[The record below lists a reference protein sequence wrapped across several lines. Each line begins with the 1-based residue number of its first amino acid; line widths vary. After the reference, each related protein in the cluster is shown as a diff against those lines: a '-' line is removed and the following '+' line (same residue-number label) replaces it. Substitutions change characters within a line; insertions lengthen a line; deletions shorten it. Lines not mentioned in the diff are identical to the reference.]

1 MSSIENKQKMKLNL
15 SKMNIT
21 EEIGIDVVEK
31 ELQELDIR
39 IKLENDSYEKMIFKM
54 DKFINQLN
62 KEKFVYQKSRD
73 I

>member
-1 MSSIENKQKMKLNL
+1 
-15 SKMNIT
+15 MNIT

-39 IKLENDSYEKMIFKM
+39 IELENDSYEKMIFKM

>member
-39 IKLENDSYEKMIFKM
+39 IELENDSYEKMIFKM
-54 DKFINQLN
+54 DKFIDQLN

>member
-1 MSSIENKQKMKLNL
+1 MKLNL

-39 IKLENDSYEKMIFKM
+39 IELENDSYEKMIFKM